1 MKITPKDPAA
11 GLSNEAAVEAIGN
24 RYNLVL
30 VAARRVRELHRGDA
44 IRIDENRHGATVTA
58 LLEIEQGKVGL
69 DYLLKDSYVDIKR
82 QRRTARTFD

>member
-1 MKITPKDPAA
+1 MREPKDPAA

-24 RYNLVL
+24 RYDLVL

-44 IRIDENRHGATVTA
+44 IRIEENRHGPVVTT

-69 DYLLKDSYVDIKR
+69 DYLLKDSHVEIKR
-82 QRRTARTFD
+82 QHRTARTFS

>member
-1 MKITPKDPAA
+1 MRTPKDPAA
-11 GLSNEAAVEAIGN
+11 GLSSQAAVEAIGN

-44 IRIDENRHGATVTA
+44 IRIEENRHGAVVTA

-69 DYLLKDSYVDIKR
+69 DYLMKDSHVELKK
-82 QRRTARTFD
+82 QRRAVRTFG

>member
-1 MKITPKDPAA
+1 MREPKDPAA
-11 GLSNEAAVEAIGN
+11 GLSSEAAVEAIGN

-44 IRIDENRHGATVTA
+44 IRIEENRHGAVITT

-69 DYLLKDSYVDIKR
+69 DYLLKDSHVDIKR
-82 QRRTARTFD
+82 QRRSVRTFD